1 MSAFGIVMLVA
12 GCLVFTALV
21 WAGVQAVKYA
31 RRGSAGAHVL
41 GAVFILLGFG
51 NMQDPTMQ
59 TVAEAK
65 QRKGS
70 EEDDSGDPPDPDGQ

>member
-1 MSAFGIVMLVA
+1 MSLSDGIALVI
-12 GCLVFTALV
+12 GCLVFIGLV
-21 WAGVQAVKYA
+21 WAGVQAVRYA

-59 TVAEAK
+59 TIAEAK
-65 QRKGS
+65 QRKSS
-70 EEDDSGDPPDPDGQ
+70 EEDDSGDPPDPDVQ